1 MMKTVRDGDRK
12 FRRMKEG
19 ERIYEFN
26 CGNNYEDLNDFIIND
41 APLYRDE
48 LLAVTYVIEDSEK
61 TLAYCSLA
69 NDRIGIEDF
78 PSNTDYNRFRKKR
91 FVNAKRIKHYPAIK
105 ICRLGVDVEHQSNLL
120 KHDGCIC
127 DFFRKMP
134 VILTTPENLADFFL
148 TFRKFFDCND

>member
-12 FRRMKEG
+12 FRRMKEE

-61 TLAYCSLA
+61 TLAYCSL
-69 NDRIGIEDF
+69 
-78 PSNTDYNRFRKKR
+78 S
-91 FVNAKRIKHYPAIK
+91 V
-105 ICRLGVDVEHQSNLL
+105 
-120 KHDGCIC
+120 
-127 DFFRKMP
+127 
-134 VILTTPENLADFFL
+134 
-148 TFRKFFDCND
+148 